1 MTLFMDAARAAFNS
15 SYTINSVKRNIARF
29 CPMDHDRK
37 LFFLSVQFCFYTK
50 LQAKAVEVN
59 SYQKAEAFAI
69 DLFYK
74 NIYSIG

>member
-37 LFFLSVQFCFYTK
+37 LFFLRISLEILK
-50 LQAKAVEVN
+50 L
-59 SYQKAEAFAI
+59 
-69 DLFYK
+69 L
-74 NIYSIG
+74 IYSIKIYILLVEALKLMF